1 MCFLGPYLRAARAGS
16 GATVDFL
23 VAVIYRHPRVLA
35 HVLKDRIKQLLIT
48 EYTQHNA
55 HEFVLRKDRHKD
67 QKSTTAPLQIHRPR
81 NHYVPAV
88 LGVLKRHTP
97 ARIGAQISAHIGLLP
112 SL

>member
-23 VAVIYRHPRVLA
+23 VAVIYRHPIVLA
-35 HVLKDRIKQLLIT
+35 HVLKDRVKQLLIT
-48 EYTQHNA
+48 EYTQQNA
-55 HEFVLRKDRHKD
+55 HGFVLRKDGHKN
-67 QKSTTAPLQIHRPR
+67 QKSTTAPLQIQRPR

-88 LGVLKRHTP
+88 LGVLEGHTP
-97 ARIGAQISAHIGLLP
+97 ARIGAQISAHIDFIP